1 MRKLRSGVV
10 LAAAFLAGVPAQA
23 QEFEAG
29 RHYVE
34 LSKPVLTATPEK
46 IEVVELFWYGC
57 SHCYHFEP
65 TLNAWVAKLP
75 EDVAFRRVPAMFGG
89 LWNIHG
95 QLYLTLEAMGVEG
108 KVRDG
113 IFDAIHQQKLKLDTP
128 EAMADFLAGQGVD
141 RDAFLKT
148 YDSFAVKGNLE
159 KAKRLGMAYQI
170 TGVPVLVVNGKYRF
184 DLGSAGGPEGALQ
197 VADYLIEK
205 ERAAR

>member
-1 MRKLRSGVV
+1 MRKLLSGVV